1 MWIVNQER
9 TLLVHRF
16 LYSMSSWP
24 AVSIHW
30 WFSQSELLHWY
41 ILNRYDIIITSP
53 LYYSSSLIIGRNTVC
68 VSCPAGYYCPYTDRD
83 EVNAC
88 QLGSYSVGR
97 QSSCT
102 LCPAGRLDIIFPG
115 IRYISLSTEFWNLIM
130 LVISIKNILK
140 FSSIYISN
148 LIANI
153 VISLL
158 LSPYSIAYWSPNV
171 LLILVV
177 MFAAGPVQVLTL
189 PDSWHV
195 IRANTPPVT
204 SRHVHPA
211 LQDIIAQISVEEE
224 CEISI

>member
-1 MWIVNQER
+1 MTCRLTAVYYNNLFMQSGSSCGLWTRNVLYWF
-9 TLLVHRF
+9 TGF

-41 ILNRYDIIITSP
+41 ILNRYDIIIASL

-102 LCPAGRLDIIFPG
+102 LCPAGRLDTIFPG
-115 IRYISLSTEFWNLIM
+115 IRYISLSINNSYNFNQKCFKI
-130 LVISIKNILK
+130 
-140 FSSIYISN
+140 
-148 LIANI
+148 
-153 VISLL
+153 
-158 LSPYSIAYWSPNV
+158 
-171 LLILVV
+171 
-177 MFAAGPVQVLTL
+177 
-189 PDSWHV
+189 
-195 IRANTPPVT
+195 
-204 SRHVHPA
+204 
-211 LQDIIAQISVEEE
+211 
-224 CEISI
+224 